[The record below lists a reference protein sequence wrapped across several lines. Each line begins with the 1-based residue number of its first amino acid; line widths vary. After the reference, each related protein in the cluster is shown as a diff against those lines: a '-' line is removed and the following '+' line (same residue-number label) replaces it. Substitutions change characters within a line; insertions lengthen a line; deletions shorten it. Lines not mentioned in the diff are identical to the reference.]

1 MLHNQRISEALRK
14 VSDTD
19 YQVSSIDTILG
30 DSWGYMLC
38 KALSCLM
45 QKISWGYGI
54 YGIGMIYESS
64 KEVDFG
70 KSDFL

>member
-1 MLHNQRISEALRK
+1 M
-14 VSDTD
+14 SDTA
-19 YQVSSIDTILG
+19 YKVSSIDKILD

-45 QKISWGYGI
+45 QKIIGGYGI

-64 KEVDFG
+64 KEMDKLFSLIMRNHD
-70 KSDFL
+70 KCFDISLA